1 MSQSRNTDKKQIQS
15 LERKRAALLAQHN
28 NLIKGR
34 QSLLLR
40 QAILTAWCEALAIL
54 QQQQGLSRTL
64 APAAS
69 DPDVH
74 NHFQKLL
81 NEEIALLGELTF
93 SEQLSSCSMG
103 EGTALPDP
111 GPDTLS
117 PGVSVWGGGSRSLI
131 LLRRCKLCHEPPQ
144 YPHPPSQLS

>member
-1 MSQSRNTDKKQIQS
+1 MSTQLNTNYLHNSALISQCKEMSQSRKTDSKQIQT
-15 LERKRAALLAQHN
+15 LEKRRAALLAQQKS
-28 NLIKGR
+28 LIKGR

-40 QAILTAWCEALAIL
+40 QAILTAWCEALALL
-54 QQQQGLSRTL
+54 QQQQGLSPPL
-64 APAAS
+64 ATADS
-69 DPDVH
+69 DRDV
-74 NHFQKLL
+74 NKHFQQLL

-117 PGVSVWGGGSRSLI
+117 PGAEVT
-131 LLRRCKLCHEPPQ
+131 
-144 YPHPPSQLS
+144 